1 MSGARA
7 LASARRRRAEPQ
19 NNVAPSSSSS
29 TRIANNTTTLQQDR
43 EQEKPKMSPAMMLL
57 SHNKIIEN
65 LQTII
70 GNLNSKVEEQEQKLN
85 KLMKEKSQTSQM
97 DNTNIEYYKKR
108 IATIDDSLDEI
119 KQHTLKVQTFSMDT
133 NLQMVEVKKKLN
145 KYEKKEQDNEAKQRE
160 KIIEHINKVSI
171 ILTRIN
177 YEISQGKD
185 AQNIQNNTLVDI
197 LQGMSNNVTGET
209 VVESIKKAEGP
220 EVENDDGSDGGED
233 EDVEGPLVENA
244 DGGDGGE
251 DEDVEGPL
259 VENADGGD
267 GGEDEVE
274 NNQGGDGGEDN
285 GIEEH
290 EIESDDEGEDSKK
303 KNFKD

>member
-251 DEDVEGPL
+251 DE
-259 VENADGGD
+259 
-267 GGEDEVE
+267 VE

>member
-85 KLMKEKSQTSQM
+85 KFMKEKSQTSQM

-209 VVESIKKAEGP
+209 VVESIKKADGP
-220 EVENDDGSDGGED
+220 EVENDDGSDGS
-233 EDVEGPLVENA
+233 
-244 DGGDGGE
+244 E

-285 GIEEH
+285 GIEEP